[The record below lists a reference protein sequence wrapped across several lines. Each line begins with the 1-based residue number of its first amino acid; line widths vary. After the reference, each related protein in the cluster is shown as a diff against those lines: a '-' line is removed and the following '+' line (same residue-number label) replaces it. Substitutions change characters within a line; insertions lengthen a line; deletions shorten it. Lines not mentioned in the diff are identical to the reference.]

1 MHQHRFVKEA
11 QRAVGPA
18 GGPATG
24 TRAEILRYEW
34 VRDQL
39 TERGRERA
47 RALGW
52 SDTYGLSKAM
62 GERTLI
68 AAQPARS

>member
-24 TRAEILRYEW
+24 SRAEQLRHDW

-39 TERGRERA
+39 IERGRERA

-52 SDTYGLSKAM
+52 SDTYGSRRRSAS
-62 GERTLI
+62 
-68 AAQPARS
+68 AR